1 MYTALELA
9 LSYQDLHRFFWRRK
23 RRDTSQYYRM
33 THVTFGVSAS
43 LFAMNMSVKQNTLDF
58 ASNYPQVVDA
68 IEKLLYVDGLT
79 GTDSTHKA
87 IELQGHVQDIFSRG
101 GFLLHKWNSSESAV
115 MQHIPSELRETWS
128 SNSIP
133 SPDEYTKTLGIK

>member
-1 MYTALELA
+1 
-9 LSYQDLHRFFWRRK
+9 
-23 RRDTSQYYRM
+23 M

-58 ASNYPQVVDA
+58 ASNYPLVVDA
-68 IEKLLYVDGLT
+68 IEKSFYVDDGLT

-87 IELQGHVQDIFSRG
+87 IELLGHVQDIFSRG

-115 MQHIPSELRETWS
+115 MQAYPF
-128 SNSIP
+128 
-133 SPDEYTKTLGIK
+133 